1 MTGRE
6 DAGAGADR
14 DRGSVRIHEPVML
27 PECLRV
33 LELLP
38 GMTVVDG
45 TLGAGG
51 HATAFAAAVRPG
63 GQLIGLDQDAEILE
77 HATRALASL
86 GGAGDVR
93 IVLEHASYAEIEQVL
108 SRTGVGGCDRVF
120 LDLGVS
126 SLQLDS
132 PQRGFS
138 FMRDGPLDMR
148 MDQTR
153 NPVSAAEWLRTISE
167 PELERVLRD
176 YGGERHARRIAR
188 TIVEQRRRHPL
199 ERTSQLAD
207 LIVRALPSKARH
219 GRVHAAT
226 RSFQG
231 IRIAVNDE
239 LGTLERGLAAAER
252 ALLPNGRL
260 AVLTFHSAEDRIVKR
275 FLREHLELPFRK
287 PMTPSAE
294 ECARNPRAR
303 SAKLRCGIKRGEAA

>member
-1 MTGRE
+1 
-6 DAGAGADR
+6 
-14 DRGSVRIHEPVML
+14 
-27 PECLRV
+27 
-33 LELLP
+33 
-38 GMTVVDG
+38 MTVVDG

-51 HATAFAAAVRPG
+51 HAVAFAAAIRPG
-63 GQLIGLDQDAEILE
+63 GLLIGIDQDAEILE
-77 HATRALASL
+77 HARRALASL
-86 GGAGDVR
+86 GGDGDLHV
-93 IVLEHASYAEIEQVL
+93 VLEHASYAEIEEVL
-108 SRTGVGGCDRVF
+108 SRAGVGGCDRVF

-148 MDQTR
+148 MDQAR
-153 NPVSAAEWLRTISE
+153 NGISAARWLQSVAE

-188 TIVEQRRRHPL
+188 AIVEQRRRHPL
-199 ERTSQLAD
+199 DRTAQLAD

-226 RSFQG
+226 RSFQA

-252 ALLPNGRL
+252 ALRPAGKLV
-260 AVLTFHSAEDRIVKR
+260 VLTFHSAEDRIVKH
-275 FLREHLELPFRK
+275 FLRDHFELPFRK
-287 PMTPSAE
+287 PVSPSAE
-294 ECARNPRAR
+294 ECASNPRAR
-303 SAKLRCGIKRGEAA
+303 SAKLRCGIKRREAA